1 MMGTIPTHQTVHAH
15 GPDGREEAK
24 MLGSLLTFFLV
35 GLITLVVA
43 GVVLAVVG
51 TVFSLTFGLATF
63 LLFKVAPILLVGWI
77 VVKVIEK
84 SRSKGEISEADRK
97 WLEGS

>member
-1 MMGTIPTHQTVHAH
+1 MI
-15 GPDGREEAK
+15 
-24 MLGSLLTFFLV
+24 GSLLTFFLV

-51 TVFSLTFGLATF
+51 TVFSLTLGLAAF

-77 VVKVIEK
+77 AVKLFQKV
-84 SRSKGEISEADRK
+84 KGRDEISEADRK
-97 WLEGS
+97 WLEG